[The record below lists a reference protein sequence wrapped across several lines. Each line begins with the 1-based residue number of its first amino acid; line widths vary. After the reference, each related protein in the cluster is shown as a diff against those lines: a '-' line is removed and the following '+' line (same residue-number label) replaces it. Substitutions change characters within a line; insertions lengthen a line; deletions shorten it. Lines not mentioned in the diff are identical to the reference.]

1 MATHVIRQV
10 TLVGSDTKKVFIW
23 CTRNYVRACV
33 FVAGSIRLNEGQ
45 LRNLAQYLQVRQTE
59 TEEPL
64 LKTLVRSVSEKHQ
77 SIILA
82 FKLHSLRLRSCD
94 LVFTL
99 GQSVFTITDVWPHS
113 RAPESTGLSALNESL
128 TQVRGPRVMS

>member
-10 TLVGSDTKKVFIW
+10 AIVGADSKKVFIW

-33 FVAGSIRLNEGQ
+33 EVAGSTRLNEGQ
-45 LRNLAQYLQVRQTE
+45 LRNLGQFLQVHQTE
-59 TEEPL
+59 TDEPVQL
-64 LKTLVRSVSEKHQ
+64 QIYVKSVSQQHQ
-77 SIILA
+77 SIMIA
-82 FKLHSLRLRSCD
+82 FKLRSLRLHSCD

-99 GQSVFTITDVWPHS
+99 GQSVLTITGVWPHS

-128 TQVRGPRVMS
+128 TQVPWPA